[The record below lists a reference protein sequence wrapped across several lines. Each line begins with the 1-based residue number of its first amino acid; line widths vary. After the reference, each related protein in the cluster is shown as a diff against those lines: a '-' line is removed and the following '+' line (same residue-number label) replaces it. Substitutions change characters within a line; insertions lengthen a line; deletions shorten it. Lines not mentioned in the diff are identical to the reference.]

1 MNRNGLLWAIWVMM
15 ALPVSGWG
23 MTHYSHYE
31 IEVAGADTSFVPS
44 EAIFPGLVL
53 NGGDDIRQIGRPIGA
68 ALEAVQKAR
77 GFIGKLKESGNY
89 LRNLTQSLSIEQLP
103 VGVKTQIGNVVY
115 TMAISAMRLK
125 TSHAEVDIYLEI
137 DLPGE
142 EEDPVFGAFG
152 IPFSR
157 KGGFAGDVKLALL
170 GDYPIDLQSGK
181 SKIVLRPGNYQG
193 NNGTYAMVGCEG
205 FKELNVEGYI
215 LFSRDWL
222 IPVDTS
228 EAPEAGLDTSSLQQT
243 ERVMA
248 DFSFHAESWDFVV
261 SLQNFT
267 PFYVAGVTDVRW
279 EVGQI
284 LLDFSDL
291 ENPDHLQFPEDYQ
304 SPFFSGGLASSLW
317 KGVYIEAVRVQLPAR
332 FSRPGAAAIVV
343 DAARIIIDN
352 QGFTGQVGVYNIL
365 PLGEGN
371 ADGWAFSVDTFRL
384 DIMAMQLREGSMAG
398 LLHVPLM
405 SRNNAEEDDPIEPA
419 DCMGYQGI
427 IGPGGTY
434 SFTARPG
441 SDYRAAVWKAQVVIS
456 SNSTIRLQYE
466 AGTLT
471 AGATLY
477 GFISIDDDFGG
488 TMGVQVSD
496 IEFSHLGLSSRS
508 PYFQPGVW
516 DFPTV
521 IGAQMGGF
529 SLNFT
534 EIRLQEGG
542 SSQEVHLKFIATVEL
557 SEGNTAIS
565 ASGGFRLEGRLQD
578 QGDHKRWRFH
588 KLKVEHIYVSA
599 STSAWGLSGE
609 LNFYEQHEVF
619 GNGFRGGVK
628 IWLAGASSVE
638 AREDPVNKGI
648 AAIGQFGS
656 LTPPGG
662 TPFRYFFVDVMALF
676 GSGIDIGSLK
686 LLGIGGGVF
695 NRMSPV
701 NSVTNLAAPPGNT
714 STLGSTLSGIVYQ
727 PDITRGFRIKV
738 TLVVASPGADN
749 GFSVNGTLEVVTNS
763 TGGLDTVR
771 VYGNVTMFGPVNW
784 DNTYQEDHSGVT
796 IFVEMLYD
804 NVGEE
809 RGFTASADV
818 FVNVAQGK
826 IRGGAQHPGSL
837 ANYAGSIDLKFT
849 NLSWFVNIGIPEA
862 PIAVNASFG
871 PLTANLSAYLDI
883 GNAIP
888 PMPDLPDYVASLT
901 GAQAN
906 FMRNES
912 LAATGAGFA
921 FGVSAQIAPGKKNIF
936 PSFYYELAF
945 GFGFD
950 LMLQNYGNIQC
961 ANNQSDRIGI
971 NGWYASGQ
979 AWAYLQGSFG
989 IRVDLAFIQ
998 GEFEIMQAALAAV
1011 LQAKGPN
1018 PFWAGARI
1026 AGSYRILGG
1035 LVKGSFRMK
1044 VELGQECI
1052 MVGEGGDPM
1061 ANLNLILSTQ
1071 PGEAQ
1076 GQLPINTRPSV
1087 LTNLPFDEAFEMEQ
1101 QEYKLVLL
1109 HAALKHNGQ
1118 GMAADLEKETGDN
1131 FLELIP
1137 HELLPGNSTLEFKV
1151 SVALMKKSGYFFS
1164 DTIKIE
1170 ERSIT
1175 FITAP
1180 GWDSIP
1186 ASNIAFSYPL
1196 EGQQNF
1202 YPQESAEGYLQLLQG
1217 QANLLSGNLK
1227 ARFSTTGNT
1236 PIVVPAQYLQ
1246 QNKKITFGI
1255 PALLTDQVYR
1265 LEFYTQSSDPSGPGQ
1280 HQGGGSGGPSF
1291 EEPEEWISTD
1301 QILYTL
1307 YFRTS
1312 QHPTFLAKINAIPEI
1327 PLNRQGRGNFTL
1339 AEPFGGIELNG
1350 STTQDALINLEV
1362 KLQGNTWYTGG
1373 NYQALI
1379 YDAFP
1384 MEEPV
1389 SIANTWRDDVWGMP
1403 PVKAIQWNASAQLP
1417 NVNATH
1423 FSAGWSPAAPDPDTL
1438 NLLIHQIV
1446 NQDFNGYKNVIDSL
1460 IEVWVAAELLYMGEF
1475 DPQQLA
1481 AYDYNGD
1488 GSVTATDLRTGILNY
1503 CNVWNCNPGSGV
1515 FPCPQFSW
1523 TFPCPLPPV
1532 LALLDQASGN
1542 PLGSARGKSFE
1553 ILMSY
1558 TLPGKTQPNSTAIL
1572 RVKIGQ

>member
-1 MNRNGLLWAIWVMM
+1 MNRNGLILAIWVMM
-15 ALPVSGWG
+15 ILPVSGWG
-23 MTHYSHYE
+23 MAHHLHNGKR
-31 IEVAGADTSFVPS
+31 VVGADTSFVS
-44 EAIFPGLVL
+44 SSGMNPGLVA
-53 NGGDDIRQIGRPIGA
+53 NGGDDIRQIGRPVGA

-77 GFIGKLKESGNY
+77 SFIGKLKESGNY
-89 LRNLTQSLSIEQLP
+89 LRNLTESLSIEQLP
-103 VGVKTQIGNVVY
+103 VGVKTQIGNIVY

-170 GDYPIDLQSGK
+170 GDYPFDLQSGK
-181 SKIVLRPGNYQG
+181 SRIVLQPGNYQD
-193 NNGTYAMVGCEG
+193 NGTYATVGCEG

-215 LFSRDWL
+215 VFSRDWL
-222 IPVDTS
+222 IPVGS
-228 EAPEAGLDTSSLQQT
+228 PEAGTDTSSLQQSD
-243 ERVMA
+243 RVTA
-248 DFSFHAESWDFVV
+248 NFSFNAQSWDFLV

-284 LLDFSDL
+284 SLDFSDF

-304 SPFFSGGLASSLW
+304 SPFLSGGLASSLW
-317 KGVYIEAVRVQLPAR
+317 KGVYIEAVRVQLPDR

-352 QGFTGQVGVYNIL
+352 QGFTGKVGVYNIL

-371 ADGWAFSVDTFRL
+371 ADGWAFSVDTFRI

-405 SRNNAEEDDPIEPA
+405 SRNNAGADDSIEPA

-427 IGPGGTY
+427 IGPDGTY

-441 SDYRAAVWKAQVVIS
+441 SDYRAAVWKAQVVIE

-471 AGATLY
+471 AGATLH
-477 GFISIDDDFGG
+477 GSISIDDDFGG
-488 TMGVQVSD
+488 IIGVRVSD
-496 IEFSHLGLSSRS
+496 IEFSHLALSSRS

-534 EIRLQEGG
+534 EIRLQQGA
-542 SSQEVHLKFIATVEL
+542 SDQEANLKFIATIEL
-557 SEGNTAIS
+557 SEGNSTIS
-565 ASGGFRLEGRLQD
+565 ASGGFRIEGRLQD
-578 QGDHKRWRFH
+578 QTGQKRWRFH
-588 KLKVEHIYVSA
+588 KLKVEHISVSA
-599 STSAWGLSGE
+599 STSAWGLAGA
-609 LNFYEQHEVF
+609 LNFYEQHPVF

-628 IWLAGASSVE
+628 IWFAGASSVE
-638 AREDPVNKGI
+638 AREDPANKGI

-662 TPFRYFFVDVMALF
+662 TPFRYFFVDVMATF
-676 GSGIDIGSLK
+676 GEGIDIGSLK

-701 NSVTNLAAPPGNT
+701 NSVTNLTLPPANT
-714 STLGSTLSGIVYQ
+714 ATLGSTLSGVVYQ
-727 PDITRGFRIKV
+727 PDITRGFRIKA
-738 TLVVASPGADN
+738 TLVVASPGAEN
-749 GFSVNGTLEVVTNS
+749 GFSVNGTFEVVTNS

-771 VYGNVTMFGPVNW
+771 LYGNVTMFGPVNW
-784 DNTYQEDHSGVT
+784 DNTYQENLSGVT
-796 IFVEMLYD
+796 IFIEMLYD

-809 RGFTASADV
+809 KGFTASADV
-818 FVNVAQGK
+818 FVNVANGK
-826 IRGGAQHPGSL
+826 IRGGAQHSGGL

-862 PIAVNASFG
+862 PIAVNASLG

-912 LAATGAGFA
+912 LSATGAGFA

-936 PSFYYELAF
+936 PAFYYELAF

-950 LMLQNYGNIQC
+950 LMLQNYGSTQC
-961 ANNQSDRIGI
+961 ANNNAGRIGI

-989 IRVDLAFIQ
+989 IRVNLAFIQ

-1044 VELGQECI
+1044 VELGEECI
-1052 MVGEGGDPM
+1052 MMGNGSDPM

-1071 PGEAQ
+1071 PTETQ
-1076 GQLPINTRPSV
+1076 SQLPINARPSL
-1087 LTNLPFDEAFEMEQ
+1087 LTNLPFDEAFEMDQ
-1101 QEYKLVLL
+1101 QQYKLVLL
-1109 HAALKHNGQ
+1109 HAGLKHNGQ
-1118 GMAADLEKETGDN
+1118 VMTASVEKETGDN
-1131 FLELIP
+1131 FMELIP
-1137 HELLPGNSTLEFKV
+1137 HELLPGSSTLEFKIR
-1151 SVALMKKSGYFFS
+1151 VALMKKNGYFFS
-1164 DTIKIE
+1164 DTVKIE
-1170 ERSIT
+1170 ERSVS
-1175 FITAP
+1175 FSTAP
-1180 GWDSIP
+1180 GLGSIP
-1186 ASNIAFSYPL
+1186 ESNIAFSYPL
-1196 EGQQNF
+1196 NGQQNF
-1202 YPQESAEGYLQLLQG
+1202 YPQESAQGYIQLRQG
-1217 QANLLSGNLK
+1217 QADLLSENLK
-1227 ARFSTTGNT
+1227 LRYSTGGNA

-1246 QNKKITFGI
+1246 QDKKITFGI
-1255 PALLTDQVYR
+1255 PELTTDRVYR
-1265 LEFYTQSSDPSGPGQ
+1265 LEVYSQSSEPSGPGQ
-1280 HQGGGSGGPSF
+1280 NQGGGSGGPRF
-1291 EEPEEWISTD
+1291 QEIEDWVLAD
-1301 QILYTL
+1301 QVLHTF

-1312 QHPTFLAKINAIPEI
+1312 QHPTFSAKINAIPEI
-1327 PLNRQGRGNFTL
+1327 PLNRQGRGSFTL
-1339 AEPFGGIELNG
+1339 VEPFGGIELSG
-1350 STTQDALINLEV
+1350 STTQNPMINLEV
-1362 KLQGNTWYTGG
+1362 RLQGNSWYEGG

-1389 SIANTWRDDVWGMP
+1389 SIPNTWRDDVWGTP
-1403 PVKAIQWNASAQLP
+1403 PVKAIQWDGSGQLP

-1423 FSAGWSPAAPDPDTL
+1423 FSQGWSPGGPYSDTL

-1446 NQDFNGYKNVIDSL
+1446 NQDFNGYKQVIDSL
-1460 IEVWVAAELLYMGEF
+1460 IEVWVADELLYMEEF

-1481 AYDYNGD
+1481 PYDRNGD
-1488 GSVTATDLRTGILNY
+1488 GSVTATDLRVGILNY
-1503 CNVWNCNPGSGV
+1503 CNAWNCNPGAGV

-1523 TFPCPLPPV
+1523 AFPCPLPPV
-1532 LALLDQASGN
+1532 LAMLHQASGN
-1542 PLGSARGKSFE
+1542 PLGNARGKSFE

-1558 TLPGKTQPNSTAIL
+1558 TLPGKMQPNSTAIL